1 MPWLKLY
8 LIITIKKI
16 KLSGQMYTQKAKHLN
31 LKKVKI
37 MSKNIE
43 DKEGKGWELSIGLY
57 PGILLGI
64 RSYINENY
72 NEHVIYLPFVDICLI
87 VDK

>member
-1 MPWLKLY
+1 MC
-8 LIITIKKI
+8 
-16 KLSGQMYTQKAKHLN
+16 TQKAKLLN

-37 MSKNIE
+37 MLKNTG

-64 RSYINENY
+64 RSYLNENY
-72 NEHVIYLPFVDICLI
+72 NEHVVYLPFVDICLI
-87 VDK
+87 IDK

>member
-1 MPWLKLY
+1 M
-8 LIITIKKI
+8 
-16 KLSGQMYTQKAKHLN
+16 QKAKLLN
-31 LKKVKI
+31 LKQVKI
-37 MSKNIE
+37 MPKNIE
-43 DKEGKGWELSIGLY
+43 DKESKGWELSNGLY

-87 VDK
+87 IDK

>member
-1 MPWLKLY
+1 MLWLKLY
-8 LIITIKKI
+8 LIITPKKI
-16 KLSGQMYTQKAKHLN
+16 KLSVQMCTQKAKRLN

-37 MSKNIE
+37 MPKNIE

-72 NEHVIYLPFVDICLI
+72 NEHVVYLPFVDICLI

>member
-16 KLSGQMYTQKAKHLN
+16 KLSVQMCTQKAKHLN
-31 LKKVKI
+31 LKQVKI
-37 MSKNIE
+37 MLKNTE
-43 DKEGKGWELSIGLY
+43 DKGGKGWELSIGFY

-72 NEHVIYLPFVDICLI
+72 DEHVVYLPFVDICLT

>member
-1 MPWLKLY
+1 
-8 LIITIKKI
+8 
-16 KLSGQMYTQKAKHLN
+16 
-31 LKKVKI
+31 
-37 MSKNIE
+37 MSKNTK
-43 DKEGKGWELSIGLY
+43 DRGDKGWELSLGLY

-87 VDK
+87 IDK

>member
-1 MPWLKLY
+1 MC
-8 LIITIKKI
+8 
-16 KLSGQMYTQKAKHLN
+16 TQKAKHLN
-31 LKKVKI
+31 LKQAKI
-37 MSKNIE
+37 MSKNTE

-72 NEHVIYLPFVDICLI
+72 NEHVVYLPFVDICLI

>member
-1 MPWLKLY
+1 
-8 LIITIKKI
+8 
-16 KLSGQMYTQKAKHLN
+16 
-31 LKKVKI
+31 

-43 DKEGKGWELSIGLY
+43 DKGGKGWELSIGLY

-72 NEHVIYLPFVDICLI
+72 NEHVVYLPFVDICLI

>member
-1 MPWLKLY
+1 M
-8 LIITIKKI
+8 
-16 KLSGQMYTQKAKHLN
+16 QKAKLLN
-31 LKKVKI
+31 LKQVKI

-43 DKEGKGWELSIGLY
+43 DKESKGWELSIGLY

-64 RSYINENY
+64 RSYMNENY

-87 VDK
+87 IDK